1 MCVTDD
7 PMGQSPEPF
16 SSRPS
21 LSSEASDDVILLD
34 CDFDNVNVLQSGG
47 VSRTDEPMRQSPNLA
62 FSRPSLTSE
71 ASNDIIFLG
80 SDKVLQSGEMT
91 RLSDSQHEPTV
102 TFSKATTPELALRVS
117 SRMEPPKVM
126 ATSLP
131 KADNDPPSLS
141 IVAVDIRKEIDEEIR
156 KIASAGTSARAK
168 VDKKNYRSDRSK
180 NTSAK
185 PLFSLDPSEKVSKTG
200 TRRRSEEKSA
210 KAVKKRSEQ
219 RSDKGDESRKPSTES
234 DKHSSKSSANKTK
247 SSDHS
252 SSRKEEKRHS
262 PESRHKKLEPKLDD
276 NLIDVFAS
284 AVLRSRRHKNSIGD
298 IGSVKIA
305 NVQEDF
311 EEEIFE
317 NCLLDPK

>member
-131 KADNDPPSLS
+131 KADNDPMSIDSQLPLGSL
-141 IVAVDIRKEIDEEIR
+141 
-156 KIASAGTSARAK
+156 
-168 VDKKNYRSDRSK
+168 
-180 NTSAK
+180 
-185 PLFSLDPSEKVSKTG
+185 LTG
-200 TRRRSEEKSA
+200 RLQDGNPHNGL
-210 KAVKKRSEQ
+210 V
-219 RSDKGDESRKPSTES
+219 P
-234 DKHSSKSSANKTK
+234 
-247 SSDHS
+247 
-252 SSRKEEKRHS
+252 
-262 PESRHKKLEPKLDD
+262 
-276 NLIDVFAS
+276 
-284 AVLRSRRHKNSIGD
+284 
-298 IGSVKIA
+298 
-305 NVQEDF
+305 
-311 EEEIFE
+311 
-317 NCLLDPK
+317 